1 MIFYDFEVFKHLWMV
16 HFVDVINKEELTI
29 VNDPDKLKEYYEK
42 NVDNIWVGFNN
53 NHYDQYIFKG
63 ILLGMDPWDIN
74 NKIINQKMMGWQISN
89 LFNQVKMY
97 NYDVFLMGKGGLKK
111 LEGFMGHNIKETSVD
126 FRIDRKLTDAEILEV
141 VEYCK
146 YDVNETIEVFLRR
159 VNYFNTK
166 MDLIKEFKLP
176 LSNISRTNAQLSSIV
191 LGALKRDRSDTYD
204 LNFPKEL
211 DINKYDEVVRWYKNP
226 INHNEYSSLEL
237 NVSGVPTVF
246 RWGGVHGVIP
256 NYIEEGKF
264 VLVDVSSYY
273 PSLMIEYDYMSRN
286 VSNPKLF
293 EEMYKERFRLRALGD
308 NKQEIFKLVLNTT
321 YGCMGA
327 EFNNLYDPLM
337 RNNVC
342 VTGQLFLLD
351 LMEKLEDIKG
361 VNPININTDG
371 ILVRYEND
379 KQLEDIKKVSAK
391 LSERTRMNLGYDYY
405 YKVIQKDVNNYIALA
420 ENEDYNV
427 FVGAYVQDQ
436 NDLDYDLPIVNRALR
451 EYFINGICVEDTIN
465 NENRLREFQKI
476 VTVSYKFDA
485 AMHNNEELTEKTLR
499 VFASKDR
506 SDTKVTRFRMNK
518 GKHQNMKFS
527 NTSDNSFIDNS
538 DVTEKLI
545 PRKLDKQW
553 YINLAKRRVE
563 HFTNK
568 GYDANQLTMF

>member
-1 MIFYDFEVFKHLWMV
+1 MIFFDFEVFKEDWMV
-16 HFVDVINKEELTI
+16 HFVDVMKQEEFTVI
-29 VNDPDKLKEYYEK
+29 NDPDKLKDYYEK

-63 ILLGMDPWDIN
+63 IILGMDPWDIN
-74 NKIINQKMMGWQISN
+74 DKIINRNMMGWQISN
-89 LFNQVKMY
+89 LFNKVKMY
-97 NYDVFLMGKGGLKK
+97 NYDVFILGKGGLKK

-126 FRIDRKLTDAEILEV
+126 FRIDGKLTDDEIKEV

-146 YDVNETIEVFLRR
+146 YDVHETIEVFLRR
-159 VNYFNTK
+159 VNDFNTK

-176 LSNISRTNAQLSSIV
+176 LNNISRTNAQLSAIV
-191 LGALKRDRSDTYD
+191 LDALKIDRNDTYN

-211 DINKYDEVVRWYKNP
+211 DINKYNEVVRWYQNP
-226 INHNEYSSLEL
+226 VNHNEYSLLEL
-237 NVSGVPTVF
+237 DVSGVPTVF

-273 PSLMIEYDYMSRN
+273 PSLMIQYDYMSRN

-293 EEMYKERFRLRALGD
+293 EEIYNERFRLRKLKD
-308 NKQEIFKLVLNTT
+308 SKQEIFKLVLNTT

-351 LMEKLEDIKG
+351 LMEKFEVIEG
-361 VNPININTDG
+361 VKPININTDG
-371 ILVRYEND
+371 ILLKYETD
-379 KQLEDIKKVSAK
+379 EQLESIKKVSDEWSK
-391 LSERTRMNLGYDYY
+391 RTRMNLGYDYY
-405 YKVIQKDVNNYIALA
+405 YKIIQKDVNNYIALA
-420 ENEDYNV
+420 ENEDDNV
-427 FVGAYVQDQ
+427 FVGGYIQDQ
-436 NDLDYDLPIVNRALR
+436 NDLDYDLPIINRAIR
-451 EYFINGICVEDTIN
+451 EYFINDICVEDTIN
-465 NENRLREFQKI
+465 NESRLREFQKI
-476 VTVSYKFDA
+476 VTVSNKFDA
-485 AMHNNEELTEKTLR
+485 AMHNGKELTEKTLR
-499 VFASKDR
+499 VFASKNKT
-506 SDTKVTRFRMNK
+506 DTKVTRLRGNK

-538 DVTEKLI
+538 DVTEKTV
-545 PRKLDKQW
+545 PDKLDKQW